1 MFSPW
6 TIKSVSAYTVTG
18 TYDGDSSTTITI
30 GFTAASANGVLAW
43 GAHIRGDDGKCGQ
56 TPFSHGLSTEEKM
69 GSDPISLQR
78 HFRHGLIGIVPP

>member
-43 GAHIRGDDGKCGQ
+43 GRAHPWRRW
-56 TPFSHGLSTEEKM
+56 EM
-69 GSDPISLQR
+69 GSDPIFTWGFNR
-78 HFRHGLIGIVPP
+78 GENGV